1 MDRAEFVHVVALVR
15 SAACVQERKH
25 SGNEQTRFVHGD
37 RVGAGK
43 VAHASAVFCFAVAEK
58 ERIVSREKMGEVAGL
73 SDETT
78 RHYYTVAYMSSRTDD
93 EIFGRNIRPDV
104 YRSLSVAVDTTVFE
118 SRCPVYLAVISDTNV
133 SYSSCIDDV
142 HAVAYFPVA
151 TLLCEGI
158 CLYHFSKAGYQVG
171 AMPIHGDDVGQL
183 CRQPIVNGY
192 FPTSCLVQYRYFG
205 IIPET
210 AFAFGENEVYILY
223 ETVASY
229 PVIGYIVGNV
239 FYQ

>member
-1 MDRAEFVHVVALVR
+1 MSRL
-15 SAACVQERKH
+15 
-25 SGNEQTRFVHGD
+25 SGSNLR
-37 RVGAGK
+37 
-43 VAHASAVFCFAVAEK
+43 
-58 ERIVSREKMGEVAGL
+58 
-73 SDETT
+73 
-78 RHYYTVAYMSSRTDD
+78 Y
-93 EIFGRNIRPDV
+93 
-104 YRSLSVAVDTTVFE
+104 
-118 SRCPVYLAVISDTNV
+118 NV